1 MGNKAWM
8 QVLDSGQSLHG
19 LNFPDAMR
27 KRERS
32 GLLISLAKCEVR
44 RKRKGQTLKTVSTQP
59 SKNGVKL
66 LIIVFI
72 SSFATIVR

>member
-1 MGNKAWM
+1 
-8 QVLDSGQSLHG
+8 
-19 LNFPDAMR
+19 MR